1 MNKLEDLSFGILV
14 FLLIIVAIEFWIVSD
29 QDLPQT
35 VQRVELIH
43 DSVVVTHKDLR
54 QYISTLER
62 DKATRTINESEVYKS
77 IFNGVVRGFLMGLV
91 LSDLEGGIVM
101 AMMLGLINPVILYA
115 EKNMF

>member
-35 VQRVELIH
+35 VQRVELVH

-54 QYISTLER
+54 QYITDIER
-62 DKATRTINESEVYKS
+62 EKAHRVINEQEIYKS
-77 IFNGVVRGFLMGLV
+77 IFNGVTRGFLMGLV
-91 LSDLEGGIVM
+91 LSNFEGGIVM